1 MPSSLIT
8 EVVTSFG
15 SDRASLCFPGWLQ
28 RCQAIDDAVNV
39 ARDIMTQ
46 PHDAVSPAGIIIL
59 PVNLQ
64 HLHWI
69 SAIASEMAAAS
80 LRVNF
85 AVNYQHLHHQP
96 QQLQQLVQA
105 HSFWLYDFAERET
118 DWDQIKAF
126 PFTGVVINHAFFADN
141 YRKFSF
147 PYLLE
152 HFRDQQAEVIIRS
165 RELPLNQVDCA
176 ALNLTGWQQ
185 QVADTLFN

>member
-1 MPSSLIT
+1 MQSSLIT

-15 SDRASLCFPGWLQ
+15 SDRASLCFPGCLQ
-28 RCQAIDDAVNV
+28 RCQAIGDAVDV
-39 ARDIMTQ
+39 ARDIMAR
-46 PHDAVSPAGIIIL
+46 PHRAVSQADVIIL

-85 AVNYQHLHHQP
+85 AVNYQH
-96 QQLQQLVQA
+96 QQLQQLAQA
-105 HSFWLYDFAERET
+105 HSLWLYDFAERET